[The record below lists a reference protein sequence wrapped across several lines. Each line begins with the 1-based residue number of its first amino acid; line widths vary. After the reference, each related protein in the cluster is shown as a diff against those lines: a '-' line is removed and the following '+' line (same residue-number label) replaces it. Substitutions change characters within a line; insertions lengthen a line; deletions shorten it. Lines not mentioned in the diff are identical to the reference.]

1 MDLLSLMIAKF
12 LPSAVKFVYNWN
24 LRELDNVFNGLTRM
38 NPDHYHT
45 PLQCMRLY
53 IHEINRTFKI
63 EKLKFSKLC
72 TILCTSCNYR
82 KNYFYSFIPLLMSS
96 L

>member
-53 IHEINRTFKI
+53 IHEINRTFSDRLND
-63 EKLKFSKLC
+63 EADLNKFREVS
-72 TILCTSCNYR
+72 I
-82 KNYFYSFIPLLMSS
+82 
-96 L
+96 